1 MYYAYMVKTA
11 DGDVCRGLVAG
22 DSFVTAM
29 CKVDDYY
36 DDTRATSVLLTCVT
50 EGDCYDID
58 DVEDKIYDDDDDDE
72 EEDDYDE
79 MHSDCCDGNT
89 AFKIGIDSHIDMDE
103 LKKLENFLKLFEE
116 EE

>member
-1 MYYAYMVKTA
+1 MYYAYIVKTA

-22 DSFVTAM
+22 DSFVSAM

-50 EGDCYDID
+50 EGECYDVD
-58 DVEDKIYDDDDDDE
+58 DVEDRLYDDDDDDE
-72 EEDDYDE
+72 EDDYDE
-79 MHSDCCDGNT
+79 THSDCCDGNAT
-89 AFKIGIDSHIDMDE
+89 FKIDIDSCTDMDDE